1 MTRPFFRNFLIALLL
16 LLQWDAVALAGDVYR
31 SVDDHGNVQFTDHPS
46 AQAVRINARLP
57 IPDPAALADL
67 QIERTPT
74 GNDVYASNRL
84 GGPVEIEIRF
94 TESNAIDA
102 LPALPLRQVLP
113 ASQRRVL
120 LTRVSAVAA
129 GQAPS
134 FGLYMTTV
142 PGDPRSVEHVV
153 NYSLP
158 LDDHSGWQL
167 GQVFHGGF
175 SHHDEQNLYAVDLIV
190 PEGTPVLAARAGIV
204 MQTES
209 GFDRAGLNA
218 EKFAERANLI
228 RILHDDGSMAVYAH
242 LQENGVYVRVGQRV
256 ELGQQIGITGNTGFS
271 SGPHLHFCVQI
282 NRGLRLVSVPF
293 RMVGPNGYLPLPSN

>member
-1 MTRPFFRNFLIALLL
+1 MTRPTFFNPLLTLLL
-16 LLQWDAVALAGDVYR
+16 LALPGTVALASDVYR
-31 SVDDHGNVQFTDHPS
+31 SVDDHGTVQFTDHPS
-46 AQAVRINARLP
+46 AQAVRITARLP

-84 GGPVEIEIRF
+84 GGPVEIELKF
-94 TESNAIDA
+94 TESNDIDA

-113 ASQRRVL
+113 ANQSRVL

-142 PGDPRSVEHVV
+142 PGDPRSVERVV

-158 LDDHSGWQL
+158 LDDNSGWQL

-218 EKFAERANLI
+218 KQFAERANLI

-256 ELGQQIGITGNTGFS
+256 ELGQKIGITGNTGFS

-282 NRGLRLVSVPF
+282 NRGLRLVSIPF
-293 RMVGPNGYLPLPSN
+293 RMVGPNGYLPLPGG